1 MRYSWIVVLS
11 LTLLSCATTDHYAAV
26 TAQTLAWERVEL
38 ARSAAN
44 ARKYEA
50 LIESARGGSDLA
62 RVAVA
67 MALAGQGIGNYQAT
81 PLPIIPDP
89 SETAFRWA
97 SIIVPAATNI
107 GLAGFSYKL
116 GVAQSDNARLQT
128 EASYRAIGA
137 GYMSNAQIASYI
149 QAPQANVTN
158 TSTSTSTSTSNV
170 LSGTGSLGSG
180 SYAVRNCNGG
190 VSGAVS
196 TGNSGSA
203 IGGNC

>member
-1 MRYSWIVVLS
+1 MRYSLIVVLS
-11 LTLLSCATTDHYAAV
+11 LMLPACATTDHYAAV

-38 ARSAAN
+38 ARSVAN

-81 PLPIIPDP
+81 PLPTIPDP
-89 SETAFRWA
+89 SEAVFRWA

-128 EASYRAIGA
+128 EASYRAISA
-137 GYMSNAQIASYI
+137 GYVSNAQIASYI
-149 QAPQANVTN
+149 QAPQANVSNTTN
-158 TSTSTSTSTSNV
+158 TTTSTSNV
-170 LSGTGSLGSG
+170 LSGTGTLGSG

-190 VSGAVS
+190 VSGSVS
-196 TGNSGSA
+196 TGNSGPA
-203 IGGNC
+203 VGGNC